1 MVNDKLRVGQSR
13 PCDGVENELKVRTPK
28 ALYVLAPTG
37 CPLGDRVRI
46 FVRGEVRMLAG
57 LYGLTKSEVDAFA
70 RETETYVEGATKE
83 SLLDGLLNWTA
94 SRVGCKAQDPQEI
107 EQAALVWLSQRLD
120 LTFPEN
126 ASVDDMEAAV
136 RRKIAEES
144 FEFLF
149 PFLEL
154 GSAVAYIWPRQ
165 VVGPKLELLEAAS
178 AALIP
183 SHSARDR
190 MRKYWQERGTVLLRM
205 EAQLTPAI
213 LLEYL
218 KEPLERLAQSS
229 LQTRLSVLIL
239 NHVVAL
245 SDGRF
250 EAPEEHFIASMG
262 QTLGV
267 SNQDADRVRKE
278 VSENFW
284 NQLTALGGG
293 TYQSRD
299 TEEELTVNMRAAQL
313 TLEATGGLASFTQE
327 VEQGFVSSLHRSLE
341 NDSAFRRGFK
351 QGGATPMRFP
361 LGFATGMLCYIKERW
376 NVQGHE
382 ILMRLC
388 LAAIFRQHLVATG
401 DHAKITA
408 ERIEG
413 YLPERKVENVAE
425 TLGETAVGKG
435 RPPVSRRISLEPS
448 TFQEGH

>member
-1 MVNDKLRVGQSR
+1 
-13 PCDGVENELKVRTPK
+13 
-28 ALYVLAPTG
+28 
-37 CPLGDRVRI
+37 
-46 FVRGEVRMLAG
+46 MLAG
-57 LYGLTKSEVDAFA
+57 LYGLTKSELDAFA
-70 RETETYVEGATKE
+70 KETHTYVDGASKE
-83 SLLDGLLNWTA
+83 NLVETLLKWTA
-94 SRVGCKAQDPQEI
+94 TIVGSKAQAPHDVEL
-107 EQAALVWLSQRLD
+107 AALAWLAQRLD
-120 LTFPEN
+120 LAFADD

-154 GSAVAYIWPRQ
+154 GSAVAYIGPRQ

-190 MRKYWQERGTVLLRM
+190 MRKYWQERGEVLLRM

-218 KEPLERLAQSS
+218 REPLERLAKTGM
-229 LQTRLSVLIL
+229 QTRLSVLIL

-250 EAPEEHFIASMG
+250 EAPEEHFIASMAEN
-262 QTLGV
+262 LGV
-267 SNQDADRVRKE
+267 SAQEADRVRKE
-278 VSENFW
+278 VGENFW

-299 TEEELTVNMRAAQL
+299 TEQELTVNMRAAQL

-327 VEQGFVSSLHRSLE
+327 VEQGFVSSLHTSLE

-351 QGGATPMRFP
+351 QGGATPMKFP

-376 NVQGHE
+376 NVKDHE
-382 ILMRLC
+382 VLMRLC

-401 DHAKITA
+401 DHAKITSG
-408 ERIEG
+408 RIEG
-413 YLPERKVENVAE
+413 YLPERKVENVADI
-425 TLGETAVGKG
+425 LAETAVGKEKT
-435 RPPVSRRISLEPS
+435 PVSRRISLEPS